1 MTSPAQG
8 KIFVFSA
15 ASGGGK
21 TTLLNYLKKVFPEL
35 VYSISVTTRPPRPR
49 EINGKHYFFISNEEF
64 EKKIAAGEFAEWAK
78 VHNYY
83 YGTPRMF
90 IDQTIAAGKHITMD
104 IDVFG
109 KKQFDVL
116 YPQAIG
122 IMLLPPSLDV
132 LEYRLRHRKT
142 ESEAVIQVRLSNAK
156 KEIEFAQAH
165 GKYEFTVINDDL
177 DTAKAEVAA
186 IVRHAINTVQ
196 Q

>member
-1 MTSPAQG
+1 MTSPDQG

-35 VYSISVTTRPPRPR
+35 VYSISVTTRSPRPQ

-64 EKKIAAGEFAEWAK
+64 ERKIAAGEFAEWAK
-78 VHNYY
+78 VHDYY
-83 YGTPRMF
+83 YGTPRTF
-90 IDQTIAAGKHITMD
+90 IDQTIADGKHITMD

-122 IMLLPPSLDV
+122 IMLLPPSLEV

-142 ESEAVIQVRLSNAK
+142 DSEAVIQVRLSNAK
-156 KEIEFAQAH
+156 KEIEFAREH

-177 DTAKAEVAA
+177 VTAKAEVAA
-186 IVRHAINTVQ
+186 IVRNAMNTVQ
-196 Q
+196 